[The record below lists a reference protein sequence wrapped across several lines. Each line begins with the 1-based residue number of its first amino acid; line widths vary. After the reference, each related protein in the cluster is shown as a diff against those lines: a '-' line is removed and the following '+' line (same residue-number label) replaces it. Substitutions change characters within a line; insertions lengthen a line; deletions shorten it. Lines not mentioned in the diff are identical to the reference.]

1 MRPASD
7 TEGSRSLRY
16 FGPQAAGRD
25 RLERFTAAHYAR
37 HYGAR
42 LGDFYPHLLSLE
54 NSAGLLACMGFR
66 GAGHGGLFLEQYL
79 DNPIEELV
87 REYLGIAVPRAEIV
101 EVGGLAADWNGAG
114 RRLILAAAGWLYS
127 RGYRVVV
134 FTATPCVA
142 NSFRRLRLIP
152 VDLGAADP
160 HRLHRH
166 ASDWGCY
173 YDHHPRVFAGP
184 IGAALGTIP
193 LLAGDRGASA
203 C

>member
-1 MRPASD
+1 MRPASHVQN
-7 TEGSRSLRY
+7 GRSLRHY
-16 FGPQAAGRD
+16 GPQAVGRD

-42 LGDFYPHLLSLE
+42 LGDFYPHLLSLD
-54 NSAGLLACMGFR
+54 NGAGLQACMGFR
-66 GAGHGGLFLEQYL
+66 GAGHGALFLEQYL
-79 DNPIEELV
+79 DEPIEALV
-87 REYLGIAVPRAEIV
+87 REHLGIAAPRAGIV
-101 EVGGLAADWNGAG
+101 EVGGLAADWQGAG
-114 RRLILAAAGWLYS
+114 RRLILAAAGWLHS

-142 NSFRRLRLIP
+142 NSFRRLRLLP

-160 HRLHRH
+160 RRLRRN

-184 IGAALGTIP
+184 IRAALETTP
-193 LLAGDRGASA
+193 RSPAERGASA